1 MTKDFYRFRSVEKL
15 IGEKYQELERQVIYF
30 AEPSSLN
37 DPIEGFR
44 DYFWD
49 GDEIIWKNLFKH
61 YLFCLER
68 SYSLLWI
75 SGEEHPL
82 SEEDIPVLTDFTFP
96 TPEYEKLFNE
106 VSESFFSKEII
117 IKLIN
122 VISKRNSAVRRNE
135 LFFYIRVVH
144 FLAID
149 IIHGCY
155 QRVGLIPQDN
165 VTPDIDYEK
174 PIKEIIDSD
183 FVQNIEKNVKSED
196 IDTLFA
202 AQKHTMGQIDIINYL
217 TNKTSTKTKNKN
229 LVFLDF
235 PNEYIQQLEK
245 LVFPNWYTA
254 CFMSECRNSSVWG
267 SYGDN
272 HTGVCLIF
280 NSEEKNGKYFIKLKS
295 KVGHGMSGAVYDN
308 MPHELNAIDYVK
320 GYGEVDFFRK
330 LGRLPIPTLNKVWYS
345 FKGEMSSCAKEMN
358 ESISSWRENYWK
370 EFYRDITV
378 KSKDWEYEN
387 EYRIIISDMFSD
399 HSKLADRLLPYDFD
413 SLKGIIFGIKTKL
426 EDKIKILKVIENKC
440 VELGREDFKFY
451 QAFYDKNRKDIS
463 FSELS
468 LLKIKA

>member
-106 VSESFFSKEII
+106 VSESFFSKQII

-122 VISKRNSAVRRNE
+122 DISNRSSVVRRNE
-135 LFFYIRVVH
+135 LFFYIRLVH
-144 FLAID
+144 YLAID

-155 QRVGLIPQDN
+155 HRNGLVPQDN
-165 VTPDIDYEK
+165 VTPNIDYEK
-174 PIKEIIDSD
+174 PIRNVIDSG
-183 FVQNIEKNVKSED
+183 FIKNIEVEISPEN
-196 IDTLFA
+196 IDTIFSI
-202 AQKHTMGQIDIINYL
+202 QKNTFEQMDIINRL
-217 TNKTSTKTKNKN
+217 TDKTSSKTKNKN

-235 PNEYIQQLEK
+235 PNEYIRQLEK

-280 NSEEKNGKYFIKLKS
+280 NGEEKDGEHFLKLKS
-295 KVGHGMSGAVYDN
+295 RVGYGMDGAIYDN
-308 MPHELNAIDYVK
+308 VLHKLYAIDYVK
-320 GYGEVDFFRK
+320 GYGKVDFFRK
-330 LGRLPIPTLNKVWYS
+330 LGRLPVPVLNKVWYS
-345 FKGEMSSCAKEMN
+345 FEGKMSLCAQEMN
-358 ESISSWRENYWK
+358 ESTSLWRENYWK

-387 EYRIIISDMFSD
+387 EYRIIISDTFSEHKD
-399 HSKLADRLLPYDFD
+399 LADRLLPYDFF

-426 EDKIKILKVIENKC
+426 DDKIKIMKVIERKC
-440 VELGREDFKFY
+440 LESKREDFKFY
-451 QAFYDKNRKDIS
+451 QAFYDEKRKDIS
-463 FSELS
+463 FSELD
-468 LLKIKA
+468 LIKVKI

>member
-49 GDEIIWKNLFKH
+49 GDEIIWNNLFKH
-61 YLFCLER
+61 YLFCIER
-68 SYSLLWI
+68 SYFLLCI

-82 SEEDIPVLTDFTFP
+82 TEEDIPVLTDFEFP
-96 TPEYEKLFNE
+96 APVYEKLFDE
-106 VSESFFSKEII
+106 ISKSFFSREAII
-117 IKLIN
+117 SLISF
-122 VISKRNSAVRRNE
+122 ISKRTSAVRRNE
-135 LFFYIRVVH
+135 LLCYIRMVH

-149 IIHGCY
+149 IIHSCY
-155 QRVGLIPQDN
+155 LKNGFLPQDN
-165 VTPDIDYEK
+165 ASPDIDYEK
-174 PIKEIIDSD
+174 AIKDFINSGFIDKIQES
-183 FVQNIEKNVKSED
+183 VEPENID
-196 IDTLFA
+196 ILFA
-202 AQKHTMGQIDIINYL
+202 GQNHTLEQIYIINYL
-217 TNKTSTKTKNKN
+217 TNKTSAGSKNKN

-280 NSEEKNGKYFIKLKS
+280 NSEEKNGEHFINLKS
-295 KVGHGMSGAVYDN
+295 KSGYGVNGAVYDN
-308 MPHELNAIDYVK
+308 MPHKLYAIDYVK

-330 LGRLPIPTLNKVWYS
+330 LGRLPIPILNKVWYS
-345 FKGEMSSCAKEMN
+345 FEGKMSLCAKEMN
-358 ESISSWRENYWK
+358 ESISLWRENYWK
-370 EFYRDITV
+370 EFYRDITI

-387 EYRIIISDMFSD
+387 EYRMIISDMFSE
-399 HSKLADRLLPYDFD
+399 HNELADRLLPYEFS
-413 SLKGIIFGIKTKL
+413 SLKGIIFGIKTKPD
-426 EDKIKILKVIENKC
+426 DKIKIIRVIEKKC
-440 VELGREDFKFY
+440 VESGREDFKFY
-451 QAFYDKNRKDIS
+451 QAFYDKSSKDIS

-468 LLKIKA
+468 LIKIKV